1 LSEIPPLPAQM
12 PDRRAPGLLNH
23 LLDAQEL
30 WSYRLFRHLPIDWSR
45 RAFQPRVEAAIRKDR
60 PWVRERALYNLRRHW
75 PEAGDQEIADG
86 ADAFVSSI
94 AAQYSEY
101 PTLGRI
107 VRAGRVDIVG
117 AENAVLARDET
128 GAVALCLHTGN
139 WEVLLEA
146 LHGLGVCVSTISLD
160 GESRAQH
167 TIISDV
173 RRRMGANVLPAKL
186 NSMREAIGLLQER
199 RILAVFGDDS
209 RQGRLTAPLF
219 GREPLPSSNLAL
231 IAKLAR
237 KSGRPIC
244 VNYATRIS
252 DVRFRVTFGPQFFLP
267 GDGRSVLDDVVF
279 LNALIEPIILNHLTQ
294 WYMLDDEF

>member
-1 LSEIPPLPAQM
+1 MSDFPPLPAQM

-45 RAFQPRVEAAIRKDR
+45 RAFKPQVEAAIRKNR
-60 PWVRERALYNLRRHW
+60 PWVRERARYNLRRHW
-75 PEAGDQEIADG
+75 PNASDQETAAG

-94 AAQYSEY
+94 ATQYSEY

-107 VRAGRVDIVG
+107 VESGRVEIVG
-117 AENAVLARDET
+117 AENAVRARDET

-146 LHGLGVCVSTISLD
+146 LHALGVSVSTISLD

-173 RRRMGANVLPAKL
+173 RKRMGANVLPAKL
-186 NSMREAIGLLQER
+186 NAMRDAISLLRER
-199 RILAVFGDDS
+199 KILAIFGDDS
-209 RQGRLTAPLF
+209 REGRLTAPLF

-237 KSGRPIC
+237 KSGIPIC
-244 VNYATRIS
+244 INHATRIS
-252 DVRFRVTFGPQFFLP
+252 DGRFRVNFGPQFFLP
-267 GDGRSVLDDVVF
+267 GDRRSVLDDIVY